1 MLSDSRR
8 IYDAERRRRLRRH
21 NEHTATAMP
30 KRAVGAGALFCDR
43 LLFGHAVAA
52 RTEAEPLLWGHK
64 EVDGRSNV
72 NNIQ

>member
-1 MLSDSRR
+1 MTLNGD
-8 IYDAERRRRLRRH
+8 DGCG
-21 NEHTATAMP
+21 ATMNTP
-30 KRAVGAGALFCDR
+30 QLPCRRAVGAGALFCDR